1 MNYVNIIGG
10 GLAGCEAAYQLSSRG
25 FKVRLYDSK
34 PKKMTPAHHSDKL
47 CELVCS
53 NSFKAN
59 RINSAAG
66 LLKEEMRTLG
76 SLLLSCADKCAV
88 PAGGALAVDRELFSS
103 MVTEA
108 ITNDPN
114 IEVIHEEVMA
124 LPVGDDACDVP
135 NNKPVGDDACDVP
148 NNIPKSDVT
157 IIATGPLTLDSL
169 AADIASRY
177 GGSLR
182 FFDAAAPIVSAESVD
197 MDFAFFESR
206 YGKGGGEDY
215 LNCPMNRAEY
225 EAFYEALVSAERA
238 PVHEFDVMNPKVY
251 EGCMPIEV
259 MAQRGVD
266 TVRFGPMKPVG
277 LRDPR
282 TGHRPWAVLQLR
294 KENSAGTMYNLV
306 GFQTNLK
313 FGEQKRVFSMIPAL
327 HDAQFL
333 RYGVMHRNTFI
344 DSPRI
349 LNSDYSAKENKHLFF
364 AGQLTGVEGY
374 MESAS
379 SGLLCGINAAR
390 VLSGLPTVTLPPT
403 TMMGALSRY
412 ISDGYVTDFQP
423 MGANFGILPDL
434 NDRPRD
440 KAERGQAYADR
451 ALRDL
456 KQFIEENSIKPSP

>member
-1 MNYVNIIGG
+1 MNKVTIIGA
-10 GLAGCEAAYQLSSRG
+10 GLAGCEAAYQLSKRG
-25 FKVRLYDSK
+25 IHVDLYDSK
-34 PKKMTPAHHSDKL
+34 PHKLSPAHHSEKL
-47 CELVCS
+47 CEIVCS

-59 RINSAAG
+59 RVNSAAG

-76 SLLLSCADKCAV
+76 SLLLQCADRCAV
-88 PAGGALAVDRELFSS
+88 PAGGALAVDREQFSD
-103 MVTEA
+103 MVTQA
-108 ITNDPN
+108 ILNDKN
-114 IEVIHEEVMA
+114 ITYIPEELTAIPDDGIVIV
-124 LPVGDDACDVP
+124 
-135 NNKPVGDDACDVP
+135 
-148 NNIPKSDVT
+148 
-157 IIATGPLTLDSL
+157 ATGPLTHDAL
-169 AADIASRY
+169 AKDIAARY
-177 GGSLR
+177 GESLR
-182 FFDAAAPIVSAESVD
+182 FFDAAAPIVSADSID
-197 MDFAFFESR
+197 MDYAFFESR

-215 LNCPMNRAEY
+215 LNCPMNKAEY

-259 MAQRGVD
+259 MAQRGID

-277 LRDPR
+277 LRNPR

-294 KENSAGTMYNLV
+294 KENAAGTMYNLV

-327 HDAQFL
+327 NHAQFL

-344 DSPRI
+344 NSPRI
-349 LNSDYSAKENKHLFF
+349 LNSDYSDKENKSRFF

-390 VLSGLPTVTLPPT
+390 LLSGENTITLPPT

-412 ISDGYVTDFQP
+412 ISDSFVTDFQP
-423 MGANFGILPDL
+423 MGANFGILPEL
-434 NDRPRD
+434 MNRPRD

-451 ALRDL
+451 ALADL
-456 KQFIEENSIKPSP
+456 KMFIEENNLQPSP

>member
-1 MNYVNIIGG
+1 MNKVTVIGA
-10 GLAGCEAAYQLSSRG
+10 GLAGCEAAYQLSRRG
-25 FKVRLYDSK
+25 IPVRLIDSK
-34 PKKMTPAHHSDKL
+34 PEKLSPAHHSDKL
-47 CELVCS
+47 CEIVCS

-59 RINSAAG
+59 RVNSAAG

-76 SLLLSCADKCAV
+76 SLLLQCADKCAV

-103 MVTEA
+103 MVTDA
-108 ITNDPN
+108 ILADPL
-114 IEVIHEEVMA
+114 IEVVHEEIER
-124 LPVGDDACDVP
+124 
-135 NNKPVGDDACDVP
+135 
-148 NNIPKSDVT
+148 IPDEGVV
-157 IIATGPLTLDSL
+157 IVATGPLTHEAL
-169 AADIASRY
+169 ARDIAAKY
-177 GGSLR
+177 GESLR

-197 MDFAFFESR
+197 MEHAFFESR

-215 LNCPMNRAEY
+215 LDCPMNKEEY
-225 EAFYEALVSAERA
+225 EAFHEALVNAERA

-259 MAQRGVD
+259 MAQRGRD

-294 KENSAGTMYNLV
+294 KENADGTMYNLV

-327 HDAQFL
+327 HNAEFM

-349 LNSDYSAKENKHLFF
+349 LDSDYSDKENKSRFF

-379 SGLLCGINAAR
+379 SGLICGINAAR
-390 VLSGLPTVTLPPT
+390 LVQGLDTVTLPAT
-403 TMMGALSRY
+403 TMIGALSRY
-412 ISDGYVTDFQP
+412 ISDPYVSDFQP
-423 MGANFGILPDL
+423 MGANFGILPEL
-434 NDRPRD
+434 QNRPRD

-451 ALRDL
+451 ALADL
-456 KQFIEENSIKPSP
+456 MQFIEENGIEPTSK